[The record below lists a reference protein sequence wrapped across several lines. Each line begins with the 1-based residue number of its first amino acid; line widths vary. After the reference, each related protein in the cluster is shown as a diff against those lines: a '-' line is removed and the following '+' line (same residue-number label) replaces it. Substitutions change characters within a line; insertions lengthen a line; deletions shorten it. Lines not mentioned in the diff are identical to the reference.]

1 VGWSVI
7 VLGVNGWIDK
17 THDPAAALVVDG
29 EVVAFAEEER
39 FTRSKHGVGQ
49 LPHGA
54 VASVLAESGIEPSE
68 VDAVACGWDR
78 QKFDSLR
85 GISAAIGDVAAI
97 ITGRPEL
104 RRLPMHWIAHHDA
117 HAASSFYG
125 SGFDKATVVVA
136 DAEGEDESISIYLGD
151 QHGLHVLRRFGRD
164 VSLGLMYRAVSEYCG
179 FGQFGA
185 GQTMGLASYA
195 LPRAEPLPI
204 DWVEGELRSPFD
216 SNAWEDE
223 VIQGWLAE
231 LEHRFGAPARPAPR
245 EAGDFPPLESHRPL
259 AAAAAQLTVN
269 LVMIQLVEAAV
280 RSTGSRDVCL
290 AGGVALNCVANGL
303 LLDQVERLHVPPYPH
318 DAGVALGAAQVI
330 SAQAGVTSWSA
341 ARADLGSPAIETIA
355 GLASVPHITLAD
367 PAKAAADRIL
377 DGQVIGWMQG
387 NMEVGPR
394 ALGRRS
400 ILALPNSASLRDR
413 VNRLK
418 GREPWRPVAPSV
430 LAEQSAWLFGQ
441 DLDAPFM
448 LLSVP
453 MSAAGV
459 QAMPGACHV
468 DGTARLQTVTRADG
482 LYRGLLEEIAAQSG
496 TGAVLNTS
504 FNGRGEPI
512 VRTAS
517 EAVASARQM
526 KLDAIIVE
534 DRLIELGGDT

>member
-1 VGWSVI
+1 VGRLVI
-7 VLGVNGWIDK
+7 VLGVNGWTDK

-29 EVVAFAEEER
+29 EVLAFAEEER

-78 QKFDSLR
+78 RKFDSLR
-85 GISAAIGDVAAI
+85 GISTDISDATWV

-104 RRLPMHWIAHHDA
+104 RQLPMHWIPHHDA
-117 HAASSFYG
+117 HAASTFYG
-125 SGFDKATVVVA
+125 SGFDRATVVVA

-151 QHGLHVLRRFGRD
+151 QGGLHILRRFGRG

-195 LPRAEPLPI
+195 LPEAEPLPI
-204 DWVEGELRSPFD
+204 DWVQGELRSPFD
-216 SNAWEDE
+216 PDAWEDE
-223 VIQGWLAE
+223 VIRGWLAK
-231 LEHRFGAPARPAPR
+231 LEDRFGSRARPAPR
-245 EAGDFPPLESHRPL
+245 EAGYFPPLESHRPL
-259 AAAAAQLTVN
+259 AAAAAQVTVN
-269 LVMIQLVEAAV
+269 LVMAQLVAAAV
-280 RSTGSRDVCL
+280 ESTRVRDVCL
-290 AGGVALNCVANGL
+290 AGGVALNCVTNGL
-303 LLDQVERLHVPPYPH
+303 LLEQVDRLHVPPYPH
-318 DAGVALGAAQVI
+318 DAGAALGAAQVI
-330 SAQAGVTSWSA
+330 CAQAGVERWSA
-341 ARADLGSPAIETIA
+341 ARADLSSPAIETVA
-355 GLASVPHITLAD
+355 DLADVPYVTLAD

-377 DGQVIGWMQG
+377 RGHVVGWMQG

-400 ILALPNSASLRDR
+400 ILALPNSVDLRDR

-418 GREPWRPVAPSV
+418 GREPWRPVAPSILV
-430 LAEQSAWLFGQ
+430 EESERLFGR

-448 LLSVP
+448 LLSVL

-468 DGTARLQTVTRADG
+468 DGTARLQTVTGADG
-482 LYRGLLEEIAAQSG
+482 LYRGLLEEVAARSG

-517 EAVASARQM
+517 EAIASARRM
-526 KLDAIIVE
+526 KLDAVIVE
-534 DRLIELGGDT
+534 DRLIELGGDA